1 MSDPTASHRDAGRRA
16 QRSKSDS
23 MPPGDRLAA
32 ATPLSVW
39 TFVVL
44 LLALAAFLRFYG
56 LDRYPLPA
64 HRDELS
70 NAYDSWSLLETGAD
84 RSGNARPSVVRAL
97 GDSDYRPAL
106 YMWLSAIPIR
116 LAGFSIA
123 AARVTST
130 IFGMASLLLLFLLA
144 RRLAGHGYA
153 LLALAFAALS
163 PWHITMSRLALEGAT
178 LPMFFLVLALLLWHI
193 AATRRRYPL
202 PLMAALGLTLGVAAN
217 TYHAPRLV
225 APIVVLF
232 ITIDVIRHRPRPVLP
247 LITLGSAALIGAL
260 PQILFLVTD
269 PAHFFGRAG
278 DVVIRADNPFR
289 FAWTMVSNL
298 AANFAP
304 RYLFSPNMINVGMT
318 SARLLPVEVIF
329 LYAGLLSMWK
339 LHFAG
344 PRDFRFWLYAV
355 LLVCMIPA
363 VLTRDLSTMRTSMSV
378 ILLPLFSAAGV
389 VMIGHAV
396 RRTGIAPR
404 LYMAGAGA
412 GILFSFAFVAYMYL
426 FSATANGH
434 QSSYALTQAT
444 QKLSAYADR
453 YDRVFVEN
461 DTLIHSEM
469 YVAVFTRMHPLEFR
483 RAEKEIVN
491 WNGWDNF
498 RRLGKYR
505 FPMGD
510 EVAGLSTVSRAGAE
524 SELYVTKLPVA
535 GARMLDSTVWNDD
548 RYYIAERVAGAR

>member
-1 MSDPTASHRDAGRRA
+1 MSDTTASHRGAGMHAGATR
-16 QRSKSDS
+16 SDS
-23 MPPGDRLAA
+23 LASGDGLLMRTPPA
-32 ATPLSVW
+32 VW
-39 TFVVL
+39 TFVLVL
-44 LLALAAFLRFYG
+44 LAVAAFLRFYG

-70 NAYDSWSLLETGAD
+70 NAYDSWALLETGAD
-84 RSGNARPSVVRAL
+84 RSGNAKPSVVRAL

-116 LAGFSIA
+116 LAGFSVA

-144 RRLAGHGYA
+144 RRLAGNGYA
-153 LLALAFAALS
+153 LLALAFGVLS

-178 LPMFFLVLALLLWHI
+178 LPLFFLVLALLLWHV

-202 PLMAALGLTLGVAAN
+202 PLMATLGLTLGVAAN

-232 ITIDVIRHRPRPVLP
+232 IAIDVIRHRPRPVLP
-247 LITLGSAALIGAL
+247 LVALGAAALAGAL

-289 FAWTMVSNL
+289 FVWTMVSNL

-304 RYLFSPNMINVGMT
+304 RYLFSPNMLNVGMT
-318 SARLLPVEVIF
+318 SARLLPVEIVF
-329 LYAGLLSMWK
+329 LYAGLLTMWK
-339 LHFAG
+339 MHFAG
-344 PRDFRFWLYAV
+344 PRDFRFWLYAI

-363 VLTRDLSTMRTSMSV
+363 VLTRDLSTMRTSISV

-389 VMIGHAV
+389 VMIGHAAEKI
-396 RRTGIAPR
+396 GIAPR
-404 LYMAGAGA
+404 LYTAGAAA
-412 GILFSFAFVAYMYL
+412 GIVLSFSFVAYMYL
-426 FSATANGH
+426 FSGTANGH
-434 QSSYALTQAT
+434 RSSYALTQAT
-444 QKLSAYADR
+444 QKLRAYGNR
-453 YDRVFVEN
+453 HDRVFVEN

-469 YVAVFTRMHPLEFR
+469 
-483 RAEKEIVN
+483 
-491 WNGWDNF
+491 
-498 RRLGKYR
+498 
-505 FPMGD
+505 
-510 EVAGLSTVSRAGAE
+510 
-524 SELYVTKLPVA
+524 
-535 GARMLDSTVWNDD
+535 
-548 RYYIAERVAGAR
+548 